1 MNEDELAEALAEYK
15 KAIEE
20 EVRLNSEC
28 QKARSEDPALAQA
41 KKDIEELDKER
52 RKAGET
58 WDYFNNKF
66 NKEHEQLLESLDSA
80 WRYRREVEKLIAG
93 IINKMIGANND

>member
-1 MNEDELAEALAEYK
+1 MVEDKLAEALAEYK

-20 EVRLNSEC
+20 EARLNREC

-41 KKDIEELDKER
+41 KKDIEELDEER
-52 RKAGET
+52 RKAGKT
-58 WDYFNNKF
+58 WDYFNSKF

-80 WRYRREVEKLIAG
+80 WRYRREVEKLIAR
-93 IINKMIGANND
+93 IVNKMKGENDE

>member
-1 MNEDELAEALAEYK
+1 MTEDELAEALAEYK

-20 EVRLNSEC
+20 EARLNREC
-28 QKARSEDPALAQA
+28 QKARSEDTALAQT
-41 KKDIEELDKER
+41 KKDIEELDEER
-52 RKAGET
+52 RKAGEI
-58 WDYFNNKF
+58 WDYFNSKF

-93 IINKMIGANND
+93 IINKIKG

>member
-1 MNEDELAEALAEYK
+1 MVEDELAKALAAYK

-20 EVRLNSEC
+20 EARLNREC

-41 KKDIEELDKER
+41 KKDIEELDEER
-52 RKAGET
+52 RKASET
-58 WDYFNNKF
+58 WDYFNSKF

-93 IINKMIGANND
+93 IIYKIKGENDE

>member
-1 MNEDELAEALAEYK
+1 MDEDKLAEALAEYK
-15 KAIEE
+15 QAIEE
-20 EVRLNSEC
+20 EARLCREC

-41 KKDIEELDKER
+41 KKDIEELDEER
-52 RKAGET
+52 RKASEI
-58 WDYFNNKF
+58 WDYFNSKF

-93 IINKMIGANND
+93 IINKIKG